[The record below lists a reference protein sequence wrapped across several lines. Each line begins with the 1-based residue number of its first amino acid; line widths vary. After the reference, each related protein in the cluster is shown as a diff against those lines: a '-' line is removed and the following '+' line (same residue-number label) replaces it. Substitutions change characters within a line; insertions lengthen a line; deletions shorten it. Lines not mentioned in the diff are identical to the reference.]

1 MADRPTLERLVKLN
15 DVWLSRKDVLHGVKD
30 YTVSVKKI
38 RIHTDCG
45 EVITVSNSRRSA
57 SARSLRNSKYRK
69 VCKLCKL
76 SDERVNRFVAKD
88 FYDPGITYV
97 ETPIKK
103 SAPKK
108 VQKKGMA
115 EAAATVPTPATS
127 ASATAESAPA
137 VTQPAAMQPAA
148 AATSTSELAATEHS
162 SPAAAQQNST
172 QSAATQPP
180 APAAESPEIQSE
192 EPVTVSGKDKFS
204 PSQRKRLETL
214 LISDEIDLDD
224 PNLPPF
230 EELEAEMVAERKAAL
245 VEIYENSREH
255 MLAKLERD
263 ISAFLISK
271 GFIEI
276 KSSILIPEEYIIRM
290 GIDKDADLSEQI
302 FRTDDGQC
310 LRPMLAPVLYN
321 YLRRFGKVMPDPLK
335 IFEIGPCYR
344 KESDGSSHL
353 EEFTMVN
360 FCQMGDGSTR
370 ENLVQLI
377 DEFLTYLDISYEL
390 EGEESMVYGATV
402 DVMHGDLELSSAVV
416 GPVPMDMDWGIDKPW
431 IGAGF
436 GLERLLKAKYNFKNI
451 KRGSRSEFYYNGIYT
466 NL

>member
-1 MADRPTLERLVKLN
+1 MADRPSLERLVKLN
-15 DVWLSRKDVLHGVKD
+15 DVWLSRKDILHGVKKCD
-30 YTVSVKKI
+30 VSSQKI
-38 RIHTDCG
+38 RITTDCG
-45 EVITVSNSRRSA
+45 EVITASNSRRSS
-57 SARSLRNSKYRK
+57 SARSLRNSKYGK
-69 VCKLCKL
+69 VCKHCKL
-76 SDERVNRFVAKD
+76 SEERVGKFVSKN
-88 FYDPGITYV
+88 FSDPSITYV
-97 ETPIKK
+97 EPQQKK

-108 VQKKGMA
+108 VEKKS
-115 EAAATVPTPATS
+115 TSRPVSVP
-127 ASATAESAPA
+127 ASIPVSAPQS
-137 VTQPAAMQPAA
+137 VSSQPVSPQSVSSQSVSVQPASSQPV
-148 AATSTSELAATEHS
+148 
-162 SPAAAQQNST
+162 PA
-172 QSAATQPP
+172 QSAINQTK
-180 APAAESPEIQSE
+180 
-192 EPVTVSGKDKFS
+192 EPVPVSAKEKFS
-204 PSQRKRLETL
+204 PSQRKRLEALMTH
-214 LISDEIDLDD
+214 DEYDLEN
-224 PNLPPF
+224 PEMLQAF
-230 EELEAEMVAERKAAL
+230 AELEAELTARRKQEL
-245 VEIYENSREH
+245 REIYENSREH

-290 GIDKDADLSEQI
+290 GIDKDAELSKQV

-321 YLRRFGKVMPDPLK
+321 YLRRLDKILPDPIK

-360 FCQMGDGSTR
+360 FCQMGEGSTR

-377 DEFLTYLDISYEL
+377 DEFLTHLGIDYEI
-390 EGEESMVYGATV
+390 EGDECMVYGATL

-416 GPVPMDMDWGIDKPW
+416 GPVPMDIDWGVNKPW

-436 GLERLLKAKYNFKNI
+436 GLERLLKVRHNFKNI
-451 KRGSRSEFYYNGIYT
+451 KRGSRSEFYYNGIHT

>member
-15 DVWLSRKDVLHGVKD
+15 DVWLSRKDVLHGVKKYD
-30 YTVSVKKI
+30 VSSRKI

-45 EVITVSNSRRSA
+45 EVITVNNSRRSA

-76 SDERVNRFVAKD
+76 SDERINRFVAKD

-97 ETPIKK
+97 EAPVRK

-108 VQKKGMA
+108 VLKKGRTEM
-115 EAAATVPTPATS
+115 
-127 ASATAESAPA
+127 
-137 VTQPAAMQPAA
+137 PAAQTVPAA
-148 AATSTSELAATEHS
+148 AAQPQEAV
-162 SPAAAQQNST
+162 
-172 QSAATQPP
+172 SAAPP
-180 APAAESPEIQSE
+180 TTLKSE
-192 EPVTVSGKDKFS
+192 EPVTVSAKDKFS
-204 PSQRKRLETL
+204 PSQRKRLEAL
-214 LISDEIDLDD
+214 LVSDEIDLDD
-224 PNLPPF
+224 PTLPPF
-230 EELEAEMVAERKAAL
+230 EELEAELVARRKAEF
-245 VEIYENSREH
+245 VDIYENSREH

-276 KSSILIPEEYIIRM
+276 KSSILIPEEYILRM
-290 GIDKDADLSEQI
+290 GIDKDVELSKQV

-321 YLRRFGKVMPDPLK
+321 YLRRLDKIVPDPVK

-360 FCQMGDGSTR
+360 FCQMGSGSTR

-377 DEFLTYLDISYEL
+377 DEFLTHLGISYEI
-390 EGEESMVYGATV
+390 EGDECMVYGATV

-436 GLERLLKAKYNFKNI
+436 GLERLLKAKHNFKNI
-451 KRGSRSEFYYNGIYT
+451 KRGSRSEFYYNGIHT

>member
-1 MADRPTLERLVKLN
+1 MADRPMLERLVKLN
-15 DVWLSRKDVLHGVKD
+15 DVWLSRKDVLHGIQKYD
-30 YTVSVKKI
+30 VSTKKI
-38 RIHTDCG
+38 RITTDCG
-45 EVITVSNSRRSA
+45 EIITVNNSRRSS

-69 VCKLCKL
+69 VCKHCKL
-76 SDERVNRFVAKD
+76 SEERINRFVAKD

-97 ETPIKK
+97 EAPVKK

-108 VQKKGMA
+108 VLKKGMTAQTQSA
-115 EAAATVPTPATS
+115 EA
-127 ASATAESAPA
+127 
-137 VTQPAAMQPAA
+137 
-148 AATSTSELAATEHS
+148 
-162 SPAAAQQNST
+162 SPAAVS
-172 QSAATQPP
+172 
-180 APAAESPEIQSE
+180 AESPAIKTE
-192 EPVTVSGKDKFS
+192 ESASMPVNEKKEKFS
-204 PSQRKRLETL
+204 PSQKKRLEAL
-214 LISDEIDLDD
+214 MVADEIDLNDS
-224 PNLPPF
+224 NLSDYAT
-230 EELEAEMVAERKAAL
+230 LEADLTAQRKAEL
-245 VEIYENSREH
+245 RDIYANSREH

-276 KSSILIPEEYIIRM
+276 KSSILIPEEYIVRM
-290 GIDKDADLSEQI
+290 GIDKDLELSKQV

-321 YLRRFGKVMPDPLK
+321 YLRRFDKILPDPIK

-370 ENLVQLI
+370 ETLVQLI
-377 DEFLTYLDISYEL
+377 DEFLTTLEISYEI
-390 EGEESMVYGATV
+390 EGDECMVYGATV

-416 GPVPMDMDWGIDKPW
+416 GPVPMDIDWGVNKPW

-451 KRGSRSEFYYNGIYT
+451 KRGSRSEYYYNGIYT
-466 NL
+466 DL

>member
-15 DVWLSRKDVLHGVKD
+15 NVWLSRKDVLHGVKTYD
-30 YTVSVKKI
+30 VSVKKI

-45 EVITVSNSRRSA
+45 EVITVSNSRSSA
-57 SARSLRNSKYRK
+57 SARALRNSKYRK

-97 ETPIKK
+97 EAPVKK

-108 VQKKGMA
+108 VLKKGQV
-115 EAAATVPTPATS
+115 E
-127 ASATAESAPA
+127 
-137 VTQPAAMQPAA
+137 QPAA
-148 AATSTSELAATEHS
+148 AAPSTNLAGSSSAVVQTQPLAS
-162 SPAAAQQNST
+162 VTASQSPASATAS
-172 QSAATQPP
+172 QSPTAKKPE
-180 APAAESPEIQSE
+180 ESVI
-192 EPVTVSGKDKFS
+192 VSAKDKFS

-214 LISDEIDLDD
+214 LVSDEIDLDSPD
-224 PNLPPF
+224 LPPF
-230 EELEAEMVAERKAAL
+230 EELEAELVSKRKAEL
-245 VEIYENSREH
+245 VDIYENSREH

-276 KSSILIPEEYIIRM
+276 KSSILIPEEYIIKM
-290 GIDKDADLSEQI
+290 GIDKDAELSKQV
-302 FRTDDGQC
+302 FRTDDGKC

-321 YLRRFGKVMPDPLK
+321 YLHRFDKVMPDPLK

-360 FCQMGDGSTR
+360 FCQMGEGSTR
-370 ENLVQLI
+370 ESLIQLI
-377 DEFLTYLDISYEL
+377 DEFLAHLGISYEI
-390 EGEESMVYGATV
+390 EGDESVVYGATV
-402 DVMHGDLELSSAVV
+402 EVMHGDLELSSAVV
-416 GPVPMDMDWGIDKPW
+416 GPVPMDMDWGVSKPW

-436 GLERLLKAKYNFKNI
+436 GLERLLKVRHNFKNI
-451 KRGSRSEFYYNGIYT
+451 KRGSRSEYYYNGIHT

>member
-1 MADRPTLERLVKLN
+1 MADRPMLERLVKLN
-15 DVWLSRKDVLHGVKD
+15 DVWLSRKDVLHGVQR
-30 YTVSVKKI
+30 YEVSTKKI

-45 EVITVSNSRRSA
+45 EVITVNNSRRSA
-57 SARSLRNSKYRK
+57 SARALRNSKYRK
-69 VCKLCKL
+69 VCKHCKL
-76 SDERVNRFVAKD
+76 SDERINRFVAKD

-97 ETPIKK
+97 EATVKK

-108 VQKKGMA
+108 VMKKGA
-115 EAAATVPTPATS
+115 GSTAVTSAGSSTAQQTAAANSTVQQAATTENNAVQPQTS
-127 ASATAESAPA
+127 ASA
-137 VTQPAAMQPAA
+137 PAA
-148 AATSTSELAATEHS
+148 ASVSVPATT
-162 SPAAAQQNST
+162 PI
-172 QSAATQPP
+172 QPT
-180 APAAESPEIQSE
+180 AKEN
-192 EPVTVSGKDKFS
+192 VTVSANEKYS
-204 PSQRKRLETL
+204 PSQRKRLEAL
-214 LISDEIDLDD
+214 LVSDEIDLDSPD
-224 PNLPPF
+224 LPPF
-230 EELEAEMVAERKAAL
+230 EELEAELVSKRKAEL
-245 VEIYENSREH
+245 VDIYENSREH

-276 KSSILIPEEYIIRM
+276 KSSILIPEEYIIKM
-290 GIDKDADLSEQI
+290 GIDKDVELSKQV
-302 FRTDDGQC
+302 FRTDDGKC

-321 YLRRFGKVMPDPLK
+321 YLHRFGKVMPDPLK

-360 FCQMGDGSTR
+360 FCQMGEGCTR

-377 DEFLTYLDISYEL
+377 DEFLTYLGISYEI
-390 EGEESMVYGATV
+390 EGDECMVYGATV

-416 GPVPMDMDWGIDKPW
+416 GPVPMDMDWGVDKPW

>member
-15 DVWLSRKDVLHGVKD
+15 DVWLSRKDVLHGIQKYD
-30 YTVSVKKI
+30 VSSKKI
-38 RIHTDCG
+38 RITTDCG
-45 EVITVSNSRRSA
+45 EIITVNNSRRSA

-69 VCKLCKL
+69 VCKHCKL
-76 SDERVNRFVAKD
+76 SEERINRFVAKD

-97 ETPIKK
+97 EAPIKK

-108 VQKKGMA
+108 VLKKGMA
-115 EAAATVPTPATS
+115 AQSAVQTAVPSASMPASVS
-127 ASATAESAPA
+127 ASAPVPSKE
-137 VTQPAAMQPAA
+137 
-148 AATSTSELAATEHS
+148 S
-162 SPAAAQQNST
+162 SPM
-172 QSAATQPP
+172 
-180 APAAESPEIQSE
+180 
-192 EPVTVSGKDKFS
+192 TVNENKSKFS
-204 PSQRKRLETL
+204 PSQRKRLEALMTA
-214 LISDEIDLDD
+214 DEIDLDD
-224 PNLPPF
+224 PSLPDYAA
-230 EELEAEMVAERKAAL
+230 LESDLTAQRKAEL
-245 VEIYENSREH
+245 RDIYAGSREN

-290 GIDKDADLSEQI
+290 GIDKDAELSKQI
-302 FRTDDGQC
+302 FRTDSGQC

-321 YLRRFGKVMPDPLK
+321 YLHRFDKILPDPIK

-360 FCQMGDGSTR
+360 FCQMGEGSTR
-370 ENLVQLI
+370 ENLVQLL
-377 DEFLTYLDISYEL
+377 DEFLTYLDIEYRI
-390 EGEESMVYGATV
+390 EGDECMVYGATV
-402 DVMHGDLELSSAVV
+402 DVMHGDMELSSAVV
-416 GPVPMDMDWGIDKPW
+416 GPVPMDIDWGINKPW

-436 GLERLLKAKYNFKNI
+436 GLERLLKAKHKFKNI
-451 KRGSRSEFYYNGIYT
+451 KRGSRSEYYYNGIYT

>member
-1 MADRPTLERLVKLN
+1 MADRPMLERLVKLN
-15 DVWLSRKDVLHGVKD
+15 DVWLSRKDVLHGVQR
-30 YTVSVKKI
+30 YEVSTKKI

-45 EVITVSNSRRSA
+45 EVITVNNSRRSA
-57 SARSLRNSKYRK
+57 SARALRNSKYRK
-69 VCKLCKL
+69 VCKHCKL
-76 SDERVNRFVAKD
+76 SDERINRFVAKD

-97 ETPIKK
+97 EAPVKK

-108 VQKKGMA
+108 VMKKGA
-115 EAAATVPTPATS
+115 GSTAVTSAGSSTAQQTAAANSTVQQAATTENNAVQPQTS
-127 ASATAESAPA
+127 ASAPAAASVSVPATAPI
-137 VTQPAAMQPAA
+137 QPAAK
-148 AATSTSELAATEHS
+148 E
-162 SPAAAQQNST
+162 N
-172 QSAATQPP
+172 
-180 APAAESPEIQSE
+180 
-192 EPVTVSGKDKFS
+192 VTVSANEKYS
-204 PSQRKRLETL
+204 PSQRKRLEAL
-214 LISDEIDLDD
+214 LVSDEIDLDSPD
-224 PNLPPF
+224 LPPF
-230 EELEAEMVAERKAAL
+230 EELEAELVSKRKAEL
-245 VEIYENSREH
+245 VDIYENSREH

-276 KSSILIPEEYIIRM
+276 KSSILIPEEYIIKM
-290 GIDKDADLSEQI
+290 GIDKDVELSKQV
-302 FRTDDGQC
+302 FRTDDGKC

-321 YLRRFGKVMPDPLK
+321 YLHRFGKVMPDPLK

-360 FCQMGDGSTR
+360 FCQMGEGCTR

-377 DEFLTYLDISYEL
+377 DEFLTYLGISYEI
-390 EGEESMVYGATV
+390 EGDECMVYGATV

-416 GPVPMDMDWGIDKPW
+416 GPVPMDMDWGVDKPW

>member
-15 DVWLSRKDVLHGVKD
+15 DVWLSRKDVLHGIKKYD
-30 YTVSVKKI
+30 VSSRKI

-45 EVITVSNSRRSA
+45 EVITVNNSRRSA

-76 SDERVNRFVAKD
+76 SDERINRFVAKD

-97 ETPIKK
+97 EAPVKK

-108 VQKKGMA
+108 VLKKGMA
-115 EAAATVPTPATS
+115 EASTVQTAPVAAETPQKAVS
-127 ASATAESAPA
+127 IAP
-137 VTQPAAMQPAA
+137 Q
-148 AATSTSELAATEHS
+148 
-162 SPAAAQQNST
+162 AAAQTTQTVSQST
-172 QSAATQPP
+172 QST
-180 APAAESPEIQSE
+180 SK
-192 EPVTVSGKDKFS
+192 EPVSVSAKEKFS
-204 PSQRKRLETL
+204 PSQRKRLEAL
-214 LISDEIDLDD
+214 LISDEINLDD

-230 EELEAEMVAERKAAL
+230 EELEAEMVSKRKAEL
-245 VEIYENSREH
+245 VDIYENSREH

-290 GIDKDADLSEQI
+290 GIDKDVELSKQV
-302 FRTDDGQC
+302 FRTDDGKC

-321 YLRRFGKVMPDPLK
+321 YLHRFGKVMPDPLR

-360 FCQMGDGSTR
+360 FCQMGEGCTR

-377 DEFLTYLDISYEL
+377 DEFLTYLGISYEI
-390 EGEESMVYGATV
+390 EGDECMVYGATV

>member
-15 DVWLSRKDVLHGVKD
+15 DVWLSRKDVLHGVKKYD
-30 YTVSVKKI
+30 VSSRKI

-76 SDERVNRFVAKD
+76 SDERINRFVTKD

-97 ETPIKK
+97 EAPVKK

-108 VQKKGMA
+108 VLKKGMA
-115 EAAATVPTPATS
+115 ETASSQAGSATS
-127 ASATAESAPA
+127 ETLQPASA
-137 VTQPAAMQPAA
+137 QK
-148 AATSTSELAATEHS
+148 
-162 SPAAAQQNST
+162 
-172 QSAATQPP
+172 
-180 APAAESPEIQSE
+180 SE
-192 EPVTVSGKDKFS
+192 EPVTVSAKEIFS
-204 PSQRKRLETL
+204 PSQRKRLEAL
-214 LISDEIDLDD
+214 LVSDEINLDD
-224 PNLPPF
+224 PGLPPF
-230 EELEAEMVAERKAAL
+230 EDLEAELVARRKAEL
-245 VEIYENSREH
+245 VDIYQNSREH

-290 GIDKDADLSEQI
+290 GIDKDADLSKQI

-360 FCQMGDGSTR
+360 FCQMGDGCTR

-377 DEFLTYLDISYEL
+377 DEFLTYLGISYEL

-402 DVMHGDLELSSAVV
+402 DVVHGDLELSSAVV

-451 KRGSRSEFYYNGIYT
+451 KRGSRSEFYYNGIHT

>member
-1 MADRPTLERLVKLN
+1 MADRPMLERLVKLN
-15 DVWLSRKDVLHGVKD
+15 DVWLSRKDVLHGIRKYD
-30 YTVSVKKI
+30 VSAKKI
-38 RIHTDCG
+38 RIITDCG
-45 EVITVSNSRRSA
+45 EVITVNNSRRSA
-57 SARSLRNSKYRK
+57 SARALRNSKYRK
-69 VCKLCKL
+69 VCKHCKL
-76 SDERVNRFVAKD
+76 SEERINKFVSKD

-97 ETPIKK
+97 EPQTKK

-108 VQKKGMA
+108 VEKKSTA
-115 EAAATVPTPATS
+115 RPVPVPVSSQRPTAAVS
-127 ASATAESAPA
+127 SAPS
-137 VTQPAAMQPAA
+137 V
-148 AATSTSELAATEHS
+148 
-162 SPAAAQQNST
+162 
-172 QSAATQPP
+172 PP
-180 APAAESPEIQSE
+180 HQTK
-192 EPVTVSGKDKFS
+192 EPVPVSAKEKFS
-204 PSQRKRLETL
+204 LSQKKRLETL
-214 LISDEIDLDD
+214 LVSDEYDLDNPD
-224 PNLPPF
+224 SLPDF
-230 EELEAEMVAERKAAL
+230 AELESELVTRRKREL
-245 VEIYENSREH
+245 RDIYENSREH

-290 GIDKDADLSEQI
+290 GIDKDVELSKQV

-310 LRPMLAPVLYN
+310 MRPMLAPVLYN
-321 YLRRFGKVMPDPLK
+321 YLRRFDKILPDPVK

-360 FCQMGDGSTR
+360 FCQMGEGSTR

-377 DEFLTYLDISYEL
+377 DEFLTYLDISYEI
-390 EGEESMVYGATV
+390 EGDECMVYGATV

-416 GPVPMDMDWGIDKPW
+416 GPVPMDIDWGVNKPW

>member
-15 DVWLSRKDVLHGVKD
+15 DVWLSRKDVLHGIKKYD
-30 YTVSVKKI
+30 VSSRKI

-45 EVITVSNSRRSA
+45 EVITVNNSRRSA

-76 SDERVNRFVAKD
+76 SDERINRFVAKD

-97 ETPIKK
+97 EAPVKK

-108 VQKKGMA
+108 VLKKGMA
-115 EAAATVPTPATS
+115 EAAAA
-127 ASATAESAPA
+127 
-137 VTQPAAMQPAA
+137 QPVSAA
-148 AATSTSELAATEHS
+148 AAPGT
-162 SPAAAQQNST
+162 Q
-172 QSAATQPP
+172 QSA
-180 APAAESPEIQSE
+180 SPESE
-192 EPVTVSGKDKFS
+192 ESVTVSAKENFS
-204 PSQRKRLETL
+204 PSQRKRLEAL
-214 LISDEIDLDD
+214 LVSDEINLDD

-230 EELEAEMVAERKAAL
+230 EELEADLVAKRKAEL
-245 VEIYENSREH
+245 IDIYENSREH

-290 GIDKDADLSEQI
+290 GIDKDADLSKQI

-360 FCQMGDGSTR
+360 FCQMGDGCTR

-377 DEFLTYLDISYEL
+377 DEFLTYLGISYEL

-402 DVMHGDLELSSAVV
+402 DVVHGDLELSSAVV

-451 KRGSRSEFYYNGIYT
+451 KRGSRSEFYYNGIHT

>member
-1 MADRPTLERLVKLN
+1 MADRPMLERLVKLN
-15 DVWLSRKDVLHGVKD
+15 DVWLSRNDVLHGIQRYD
-30 YTVSVKKI
+30 VSTHKI

-45 EVITVSNSRRSA
+45 EVITVNNSRRSA
-57 SARSLRNSKYRK
+57 SARALRNSKYKK
-69 VCKLCKL
+69 VCKHCKL
-76 SDERVNRFVAKD
+76 SDERIRRFVAKD
-88 FYDPGITYV
+88 FYDPEITYV
-97 ETPIKK
+97 DAPVKK

-108 VQKKGMA
+108 VLKKGVSQQQSA
-115 EAAATVPTPATS
+115 QQTPAAQTQTQTQATVPPTAKTQPAVQTTTQTQAIVSPSVKTPLV
-127 ASATAESAPA
+127 AESAA
-137 VTQPAAMQPAA
+137 SSQNENK
-148 AATSTSELAATEHS
+148 STELVLVSENER
-162 SPAAAQQNST
+162 
-172 QSAATQPP
+172 
-180 APAAESPEIQSE
+180 I
-192 EPVTVSGKDKFS
+192 S

-224 PNLPPF
+224 PTLLPF
-230 EELEAEMVAERKAAL
+230 EKLEADLVAQRKAEL
-245 VEIYENSREH
+245 VDIYENSREH

-276 KSSILIPEEYIIRM
+276 KSSLLIPEEYIIKM
-290 GIDKDADLSEQI
+290 GIDKDAELSKQV
-302 FRTDDGQC
+302 FRTDDGKC

-321 YLRRFGKVMPDPLK
+321 YLRRFDKVLPDPIR

-360 FCQMGDGSTR
+360 FCQMGSGCTR
-370 ENLVQLI
+370 ENLIQLI
-377 DEFLTYLDISYEL
+377 DDFLTHLGITYEI
-390 EGEESMVYGATV
+390 EGDECMVYGATV

-436 GLERLLKAKYNFKNI
+436 GLERLLKVKHNFKNI
-451 KRGSRSEFYYNGIYT
+451 KRGSRSEYYYNGIYT